1 MERDGTEWNAA
12 ITEGAAAGPACGP
25 AYGYVPKGWGFTMMT
40 GRVFRRA
47 AAGLCTLGLGLTV
60 WAVAPAAQA
69 APAAKYRYTLSKIAF
84 TGSRLAIAA
93 SDSHGDLYYFWQK
106 AGTNAWHKQLVIGG
120 KRGHAYS
127 KPSIAWTGSAVV
139 IATVDSA
146 GDLVAFT
153 QHVHSTAWK
162 RKLVAKGSGGKYQA
176 PSVAVVPGGTV
187 LISAGKPGQ
196 LSSFELA
203 PGGSSWTRLTVGF
216 GTFGSPSI
224 ITCYDSLV
232 SAYLALITAT
242 SGGTLYFWWELVKTP
257 GWHQETVATA
267 GPGGSYAGGS
277 LAASTN
283 KLMITAAT
291 TAGAVDTWSQSI
303 GGTGWSEETV
313 ATGSGSPYSHSVIDW
328 TGPVGLVS
336 YFVITATSKAGKLAY
351 WWQQVGLTS
360 WNPETIASAGKHAG
374 YATPAISMTGKSV
387 IITAI
392 NTKHGDVD
400 FWYQPFTTNPWHKQ
414 LVAAG

>member
-1 MERDGTEWNAA
+1 
-12 ITEGAAAGPACGP
+12 
-25 AYGYVPKGWGFTMMT
+25 MT
-40 GRVFRRA
+40 AGRVFRRNA
-47 AAGLCTLGLGLTV
+47 AAALCALGLGLTA
-60 WAVAPAAQA
+60 WAAAPAAQA
-69 APAAKYRYTLSKIAF
+69 DQAAKAATYKYTLSKIAF

-93 SDSHGDLYYFWQK
+93 TDSHGDLYYFWQK
-106 AGTNAWHKQLVIGG
+106 AGTTAWHKQLVIGG

-139 IATVDSA
+139 IATLDSS

-162 RKLVAKGSGGKYQA
+162 RKLVASGSGGKYQA

-196 LSSFELA
+196 LASFELA
-203 PGGSSWTRLTVGF
+203 SGGSSWTRQTVGF

-277 LAASTN
+277 LAASTS

-303 GGTGWSEETV
+303 GGTGWSEQTV
-313 ATGSGSPYSHSVIDW
+313 ATGSGSRYSHPVIAW
-328 TGPVGLVS
+328 TGPVLGGPDS
-336 YFVITATSKAGKLAY
+336 YFVITATSKTGELAY
-351 WWQQVGLTS
+351 WWQLVGSTS
-360 WNPETIASAGKHAG
+360 WNPETIASAGKHAA